1 MEAFLISTGIVAL
14 AEMGDKTQLL
24 SLVLAARFRKPW
36 PIVWGILVATLAN
49 HALAG
54 GLGAWVTQFMGP
66 TALRWVLSVSFLAMA
81 AWMLVPDKLDDDE
94 ADVKP
99 KFGVFGTTVIAFFL
113 AEMGDKTQIATV
125 MLAAEYQ
132 SWLWVVAGTTL
143 GMMLANAPVVW
154 FGERITR
161 LVPLTWVHRISAAV
175 FVVLGLLVLF
185 GGEAPQTHDVQHDA
199 ATQAVTL
206 SEPVSSASAALTPAA
221 STAQ

>member
-1 MEAFLISTGIVAL
+1 
-14 AEMGDKTQLL
+14 
-24 SLVLAARFRKPW
+24 
-36 PIVWGILVATLAN
+36 
-49 HALAG
+49 
-54 GLGAWVTQFMGP
+54 
-66 TALRWVLSVSFLAMA
+66 MA
-81 AWMLVPDKLDDDE
+81 AWMLVPDKLDDDD
-94 ADVKP
+94 ADVTP

-125 MLAAEYQ
+125 MLSAEYQ

-185 GGEAPQTHDVQHDA
+185 GSEAPQTHSKPHDA
-199 ATQAVTL
+199 AVQMVAP
-206 SEPVSSASAALTPAA
+206 SEPASAASAA
-221 STAQ
+221 SSAP

>member
-1 MEAFLISTGIVAL
+1 
-14 AEMGDKTQLL
+14 
-24 SLVLAARFRKPW
+24 
-36 PIVWGILVATLAN
+36 
-49 HALAG
+49 
-54 GLGAWVTQFMGP
+54 
-66 TALRWVLSVSFLAMA
+66 MA
-81 AWMLVPDKLDDDE
+81 AWMLVPDKLDDDD

-161 LVPLTWVHRISAAV
+161 LVPLTWVHRISATV
-175 FVVLGLLVLF
+175 FVVLGLLVLL
-185 GGEAPQTHDVQHDA
+185 GGETPDTHHKPEEA
-199 ATQAVTL
+199 ATQMVAPV
-206 SEPVSSASAALTPAA
+206 EPASSVSAVSSAP
-221 STAQ
+221 

>member
-36 PIVWGILVATLAN
+36 PIVWGILVATMAN

-54 GLGAWVTQFMGP
+54 GLGAWITSYMGP
-66 TALRWVLSVSFLAMA
+66 AAMRWVLGVSFLAMA
-81 AWMLVPDKLDDDE
+81 AWMLVPDELDDDD
-94 ADVKP
+94 ANVMP
-99 KFGVFGTTVIAFFL
+99 KFGVFGTTVMAFFL

-125 MLAAEYQ
+125 MLAAEYP

-154 FGERITR
+154 FGDRITR
-161 LVPLTWVHRISAAV
+161 LVPLTWVHRISAVV

-185 GGEAPQTHDVQHDA
+185 GGNASNTDVSPQGISAEEAVAPSVSA
-199 ATQAVTL
+199 
-206 SEPVSSASAALTPAA
+206 SSAAN
-221 STAQ
+221 

>member
-1 MEAFLISTGIVAL
+1 MEALLISTGIVAL

-66 TALRWVLSVSFLAMA
+66 TALRWVLGVSFLAMA

-185 GGEAPQTHDVQHDA
+185 GGEAPEMHGTPQGMSAEV
-199 ATQAVTL
+199 VVP
-206 SEPVSSASAALTPAA
+206 SEPASAA
-221 STAQ
+221 SN

>member
-24 SLVLAARFRKPW
+24 SLVLAARFCKPW

-54 GLGAWVTQFMGP
+54 GFGAWITSFMGP
-66 TALRWVLSVSFLAMA
+66 TALRWVLGVSFLGMA
-81 AWMLVPDKLDDDE
+81 AWMLVPDKLDDDD

-99 KFGVFGTTVIAFFL
+99 RFGVFGTTVIAFFL

-161 LVPLTWVHRISAAV
+161 LVPLAWVHRISATV
-175 FVVLGLLVLF
+175 FVVLGLLVLM
-185 GGEAPQTHDVQHDA
+185 GGEAPDMQSKPQEATAQMA
-199 ATQAVTL
+199 APVEAASSASV
-206 SEPVSSASAALTPAA
+206 VSSAP
-221 STAQ
+221 

>member
-54 GLGAWVTQFMGP
+54 GFGAWITSFMGP
-66 TALRWVLSVSFLAMA
+66 TALRWVLGVSFLAMA
-81 AWMLVPDKLDDDE
+81 AWMLVPDKLDDDD

-99 KFGVFGTTVIAFFL
+99 RFGVFGTTVITFFL

-161 LVPLTWVHRISAAV
+161 LVPLAWVHRISATV
-175 FVVLGLLVLF
+175 FVVLGLLVLM
-185 GGEAPQTHDVQHDA
+185 GGEAPDMQSKPQEATAQMA
-199 ATQAVTL
+199 APVEAASSASV
-206 SEPVSSASAALTPAA
+206 VSSAP
-221 STAQ
+221 